1 MARARPIR
9 THVCIIEI
17 TGLLFVKTILLRD
30 LYKTRNF
37 IATAM
42 LSDVHITEFDENNYL
57 LSDGSRFLGADN
69 GNNTQSIT
77 SDVSCCDKVY
87 FYSTC
92 VCVGFY
98 SCVHSMCNG

>member
-1 MARARPIR
+1 MS
-9 THVCIIEI
+9 IIIFSLME
-17 TGLLFVKTILLRD
+17 VD
-30 LYKTRNF
+30 
-37 IATAM
+37 
-42 LSDVHITEFDENNYL
+42 
-57 LSDGSRFLGADN
+57 FLGADN
-69 GNNTQSIT
+69 GNNAQSIT